1 MKTLEPSLN
10 YVYEKVV
17 DWLTEC
23 VGVSIEAINLV
34 ERINGM
40 SIETLND
47 IVYATTDYRDAY
59 VVLEEIENE
68 DEEDEEDEEEEE
80 E

>member
-17 DWLTEC
+17 DWLIEC
-23 VGVSIEAINLV
+23 AGVSIEAINLV
-34 ERINGM
+34 EMINGM
-40 SIETLND
+40 SIKTLND
-47 IVYATTDYRDAY
+47 IVYATTDYRDVYA
-59 VVLEEIENE
+59 VLEEIENE
-68 DEEDEEDEEEEE
+68 EEDEEEEE

>member
-1 MKTLEPSLN
+1 MKTLEPRLD
-10 YVYEKVV
+10 YIYEKVV

-34 ERINGM
+34 ETINGT

-47 IVYATTDYRDAY
+47 IIYATTGYRDAY

-68 DEEDEEDEEEEE
+68 EEDDEGEEEE
-80 E
+80 

>member
-1 MKTLEPSLN
+1 MRTLEPGLD

-17 DWLTEC
+17 DWLIEC

-34 ERINGM
+34 ETINGT

-47 IVYATTDYRDAY
+47 IVYATTGYRDAY

-68 DEEDEEDEEEEE
+68 EDEEEEE

>member
-17 DWLTEC
+17 DWLIEC

-34 ERINGM
+34 EMINGM
-40 SIETLND
+40 SIKTLND
-47 IVYATTDYRDAY
+47 IVYATTDYRDVYA
-59 VVLEEIENE
+59 VLEEIENE
-68 DEEDEEDEEEEE
+68 EEDEEEEE

>member
-1 MKTLEPSLN
+1 MKTLEPGLD

-17 DWLTEC
+17 DWLIEC
-23 VGVSIEAINLV
+23 AGVSIEAINLV
-34 ERINGM
+34 KTINGT

-47 IVYATTDYRDAY
+47 IVYATTGYRDAY

-68 DEEDEEDEEEEE
+68 EEDEEEEE

>member
-1 MKTLEPSLN
+1 MKTLEPSLD

-17 DWLTEC
+17 DWLIER

-34 ERINGM
+34 ETINGT

-47 IVYATTDYRDAY
+47 IVYATTGYRDVY
-59 VVLEEIENE
+59 TVLEEIENE
-68 DEEDEEDEEEEE
+68 EEDEEEEE

>member
-1 MKTLEPSLN
+1 MKTLEPRLD

-17 DWLTEC
+17 DWLIEC

-34 ERINGM
+34 ETINGT

-47 IVYATTDYRDAY
+47 IVYATTGYRDAY
-59 VVLEEIENE
+59 TVLEEIENE
-68 DEEDEEDEEEEE
+68 EEDEEEEE